1 MACTYSNTKKANEDD
16 DEVSTQV
23 HSKLDDVLSLMAISN
38 DDIPW
43 ECWRW
48 WCFDAYSPMMHSLWW
63 WSRPWRH
70 VQFAR
75 PFDDDDSVWIM
86 SDWCLSS
93 TNSIHWHWLRYVHDT
108 YTVNI
113 QRYIEIYSIC
123 IYVDTV
129 VDTYIK
135 VSTVYNEYRGVWI
148 VMFTMVK

>member
-1 MACTYSNTKKANEDD
+1 MMMKWVHKYIADLMMSCLLWQYLMMIFHDNVEDD
-16 DEVSTQV
+16 G
-23 HSKLDDVLSLMAISN
+23 VL
-38 DDIPW
+38 
-43 ECWRW
+43 
-48 WCFDAYSPMMHSLWW
+48 MHAPLWW

-108 YTVNI
+108 YTLNI

-129 VDTYIK
+129 VDTYNK
-135 VSTVYNEYRGVWI
+135 VSTVYNECRGVWMEI
-148 VMFTMVK
+148 FTMVK